1 MFWFGPHRC
10 IVFCRPEHAQ
20 IIFTDRHNFE
30 QSPLIMPYFD
40 LLCPYGISLLTGAKW
55 KRHIRVMLPMFKHC
69 CQSLT
74 MNIIGFIG
82 FDYDFDVKT
91 DSPLKI
97 AFEDFVSYAVFIMM
111 MPWLPRWLAKRYLK
125 FNWKY
130 QRAHRFIRQVTE
142 KIVEEEQNKQY
153 EAENYQPKNL
163 TASLVSSVNE
173 DANDQKISSGLTR
186 AEMLDEVLLSIM
198 AGYGTT
204 SAGLSWF
211 IFFLSKNSH
220 VKQRMK
226 EELRQHNLMTTDDVE
241 YASPLTEEK
250 LSSLIYCECVTK
262 EVFRLT
268 PTISVTTRMVTS
280 DTIIDNVPIHSGQII
295 FIGLLNIKTD
305 ERYWN
310 KNPKEFIPERFLI
323 EDKNYHTYAMVPFD
337 DGHRACLGQDL
348 AWIVLKLII
357 IRCMQRGI
365 IFEDTQENTGGY
377 EEKLA
382 CRPKNLAVRI
392 RFDRH

>member
-30 QSPLIMPYFD
+30 QSPLIMPNFD

-55 KRHIRVMLPMFKHC
+55 KRHIRVMLPMFK
-69 CQSLT
+69 L
-74 MNIIGFIG
+74 
-82 FDYDFDVKT
+82 
-91 DSPLKI
+91 
-97 AFEDFVSYAVFIMM
+97 
-111 MPWLPRWLAKRYLK
+111 
-125 FNWKY
+125 
-130 QRAHRFIRQVTE
+130 TE

-153 EAENYQPKNL
+153 ETENHRPKNL
-163 TASLVSSVNE
+163 IASLVSSVNE
-173 DANDQKISSGLTR
+173 DANDQNISSGLTR

-211 IFFLSKNSH
+211 IFFLSKNLH
-220 VKQRMK
+220 VQQRMK
-226 EELRQHNLMTTDDVE
+226 EELRQHNLMMTDDVE

-250 LSSLIYCECVTK
+250 LSSLIYCECVSK
-262 EVFRLT
+262 EVFRLA

-382 CRPKNLAVRI
+382 CRPKILAVRI
-392 RFDRH
+392 RFDRY